1 MFEAILM
8 RGDGLDGLR
17 IVLVILSLAASL
29 GYLAI
34 ESRPPS
40 ALRTGLKTAAI
51 GLWVP
56 LPLLALPGM
65 GPLPLP
71 LLLLA
76 LAFFLSSAGDLFL
89 AMKDNPRNFQRGLLA
104 FLAAHLFYLA
114 IMVPL
119 ASRPE
124 GLVANAASLLTGAGA
139 LALYFWL
146 RPNLGKSQLPVAVY
160 LVTIL
165 FMALAAL
172 AIPAA
177 QPWLGLGAVLFVISD
192 GVIAANKFGRPIP
205 YRGPIVWTTYY
216 VGQALM
222 GLSLLALLR

>member
-1 MFEAILM
+1 MFEAALM

-17 IVLVILSLAASL
+17 VLLVALSLAASI
-29 GYLAI
+29 GYLAV

-40 ALRTGLKTAAI
+40 TLRTGLKTAAI

-56 LPLLALPGM
+56 LPLLALPDAAA
-65 GPLPLP
+65 LPLA
-71 LLLLA
+71 LLA
-76 LAFFLSSAGDLFL
+76 FAFFLSSAGDFFL
-89 AMKDNPRNFQRGLLA
+89 AMKDNPRNFTRGLLA

-124 GLVANAASLLTGAGA
+124 GLVANAASLVTGAGA

-146 RPNLGKSQLPVAVY
+146 RPNLGKNQLPVGVY

-192 GVIAANKFGRPIP
+192 GVIAADKFGRPIP
-205 YRGPIVWTTYY
+205 FRGPIVWTTYY
-216 VGQALM
+216 GGQALM
-222 GLSLLALLR
+222 ALSLMALLR

>member
-1 MFEAILM
+1 MFEAALM

-17 IVLVILSLAASL
+17 VLLVALSLAASL
-29 GYLAI
+29 GYLAV

-40 ALRTGLKTAAI
+40 SLRTGLKTAAI

-56 LPLLALPGM
+56 LPLLALPGAAA
-65 GPLPLP
+65 LPLAM
-71 LLLLA
+71 LA
-76 LAFFLSSAGDLFL
+76 LAFLLSSVGDLFL
-89 AMKDNPRNFQRGLLA
+89 AMKDNPRNFTRGLLA

-114 IMVPL
+114 IMLPL

-124 GLVANAASLLTGAGA
+124 GLVANAASLVTGAGA

-146 RPNLGKSQLPVAVY
+146 RPNLGKNQLPVGVY

-192 GVIAANKFGRPIP
+192 GVIAADKFGRPIP
-205 YRGPIVWTTYY
+205 YRGLIVWATYY
-216 VGQALM
+216 GGQALM
-222 GLSLLALLR
+222 ALSLMALLR

>member
-1 MFEAILM
+1 MFEAALM

-17 IVLVILSLAASL
+17 LILVFVSLAASL

-34 ESRPPS
+34 ERRPPS

-56 LPLLALPGM
+56 LPLLALPGAAA
-65 GPLPLP
+65 LPLV
-71 LLLLA
+71 LLVLVFL
-76 LAFFLSSAGDLFL
+76 LSSAGDLFL
-89 AMKDNPRNFQRGLLA
+89 ALKGDARNFQRGLLA

-114 IMVPL
+114 IMLPL

-124 GLVANAASLLTGAGA
+124 GLVANTASLLTGAGA

-146 RPNLGKSQLPVAVY
+146 RPNLGKSQLPVATY

-192 GVIAANKFGRPIP
+192 GVIAADKFGRPIP
-205 YRGPIVWTTYY
+205 FRGPIVWTTYY
-216 VGQALM
+216 GGQALM
-222 GLSLLALLR
+222 ALSLLALLR

>member
-1 MFEAILM
+1 MFEAALM

-17 IVLVILSLAASL
+17 ILLVALSLAASI
-29 GYLAI
+29 GYLAV

-40 ALRTGLKTAAI
+40 SLRTGLKTAAI

-56 LPLLALPGM
+56 LPLLALPGSVA
-65 GPLPLP
+65 LP

-76 LAFFLSSAGDLFL
+76 AAFFLSSAGDLFL
-89 AMKDNPRNFQRGLLA
+89 AMKDNPRNFTRGLLA

-124 GLVANAASLLTGAGA
+124 GLVANAASLVTGAGA

-146 RPNLGKSQLPVAVY
+146 RPNLGKNQLPVGVY

-192 GVIAANKFGRPIP
+192 GVIAADKFGRPIP
-205 YRGPIVWTTYY
+205 FRGPIVWTTYY
-216 VGQALM
+216 GGQALM
-222 GLSLLALLR
+222 ALSLMALLR

>member
-1 MFEAILM
+1 MFEAVLM
-8 RGDGLDGLR
+8 QGDGLDGLR
-17 IVLVILSLAASL
+17 ILLVALSLAASL
-29 GYLAI
+29 GYLAV

-40 ALRTGLKTAAI
+40 SLRTGLKTAAI
-51 GLWVP
+51 GFWVP
-56 LPLLALPGM
+56 LPLLVLPGAAALP
-65 GPLPLP
+65 LV
-71 LLLLA
+71 LLA
-76 LAFFLSSAGDLFL
+76 AAFFLSSAGDFFL
-89 AMKDNPRNFQRGLLA
+89 ALKGDARNFTRGLLA

-114 IMVPL
+114 IMLPL

-124 GLVANAASLLTGAGA
+124 GLVANAASFVTGVGA

-146 RPNLGKSQLPVAVY
+146 RPNLGKNQLPVGVY

-192 GVIAANKFGRPIP
+192 GVIAADKFGRPIP

-216 VGQALM
+216 GGQALM
-222 GLSLLALLR
+222 ALSLMALLQ

>member
-1 MFEAILM
+1 MFEAALM
-8 RGDGLDGLR
+8 RDDGLDGLR
-17 IVLVILSLAASL
+17 LLLVLLSLAASL
-29 GYLAI
+29 AYLLI
-34 ESRPPS
+34 ERRPPTM
-40 ALRTGLKTAAI
+40 LRTGLKTAAI

-56 LPLLALPGM
+56 LPLLALPGAAA
-65 GPLPLP
+65 LPLV
-71 LLLLA
+71 LLA
-76 LAFFLSSAGDLFL
+76 LAFLLSSVGDLFL
-89 AMKDNPRNFQRGLLA
+89 AMKDNPRNFQHGLLA
-104 FLAAHLFYLA
+104 FLAAHLFYLT
-114 IMVPL
+114 VLLPL

-146 RPNLGKSQLPVAVY
+146 RPNLGSSQLPVGAY

-192 GVIAANKFGRPIP
+192 GVIAADKFGRPIP
-205 YRGPIVWTTYY
+205 FRGLIVWTTYY
-216 VGQALM
+216 AGQALM
-222 GLSLLALLR
+222 ALALLALLR

>member
-17 IVLVILSLAASL
+17 IALVILSLAASL

-40 ALRTGLKTAAI
+40 VLRTGLKTAAI

-56 LPLLALPGM
+56 LPLLALPG
-65 GPLPLP
+65 GAALP

-76 LAFFLSSAGDLFL
+76 LAFLLSSAGDFFL
-89 AMKDNPRNFQRGLLA
+89 ALKGDARNFQRGLLA
-104 FLAAHLFYLA
+104 FLAAHLFYLV

-146 RPNLGKSQLPVAVY
+146 RPSLGSSQLPVAVY

-165 FMALAAL
+165 FMAL
-172 AIPAA
+172 
-177 QPWLGLGAVLFVISD
+177 
-192 GVIAANKFGRPIP
+192 
-205 YRGPIVWTTYY
+205 
-216 VGQALM
+216 
-222 GLSLLALLR
+222 

>member
-1 MFEAILM
+1 MFEAALM
-8 RGDGLDGLR
+8 RGDELDGLR
-17 IVLVILSLAASL
+17 ILLVALSLAASL
-29 GYLAI
+29 GYFAV

-56 LPLLALPGM
+56 LPLLALPGAAA
-65 GPLPLP
+65 LPLV
-71 LLLLA
+71 LLA
-76 LAFFLSSAGDLFL
+76 FAFFLSSAGDLFL
-89 AMKDNPRNFQRGLLA
+89 AMKDNPRNFTRGLLA

-124 GLVANAASLLTGAGA
+124 GLVANAASLVTGAGA

-146 RPNLGKSQLPVAVY
+146 RPNLGKNQLPVGVY

-177 QPWLGLGAVLFVISD
+177 QPWLGLGAIFFVISD
-192 GVIAANKFGRPIP
+192 GVIAADKFGRPIP

-216 VGQALM
+216 GGQALM
-222 GLSLLALLR
+222 ALSLMALLR

>member
-1 MFEAILM
+1 MFEAALM

-17 IVLVILSLAASL
+17 LLLVLLSLAAAL
-29 GYLAI
+29 GYLLI

-40 ALRTGLKTAAI
+40 TLRTGLKTAAI

-56 LPLLALPGM
+56 LPLLALPGAIA
-65 GPLPLP
+65 LPLA
-71 LLLLA
+71 LLA
-76 LAFFLSSAGDLFL
+76 LAFLLSSAGDLFL

-104 FLAAHLFYLA
+104 FLATHLFYLA
-114 IMVPL
+114 IILPL

-124 GLVANAASLLTGAGA
+124 GLVAGAASLLTAAGA

-146 RPNLGKSQLPVAVY
+146 RPNLGSSQLPVAVY

-192 GVIAANKFGRPIP
+192 GVIAADKFGRPIP
-205 YRGPIVWTTYY
+205 FRGLIVWTTYY
-216 VGQALM
+216 AGQALM

>member
-1 MFEAILM
+1 MFEAALM
-8 RGDGLDGLR
+8 RGDGLDWLR
-17 IVLVILSLAASL
+17 LILVFVSLAASL

-34 ESRPPS
+34 ERQPPS
-40 ALRTGLKTAAI
+40 TLRTGLKTVAI

-56 LPLLALPGM
+56 LPLIALPGAAA
-65 GPLPLP
+65 LPLV
-71 LLLLA
+71 LLA
-76 LAFFLSSAGDLFL
+76 LAFLLSSAGDLFL
-89 AMKDNPRNFQRGLLA
+89 AMKDDPRNFQRGLAA
-104 FLAAHLFYLA
+104 FLAAHIFYLA

-119 ASRPE
+119 ASGPE

-146 RPNLGKSQLPVAVY
+146 RPNLGSSQLPVAAY

-177 QPWLGLGAVLFVISD
+177 QPWLGLGAILFVISD
-192 GVIAANKFGRPIP
+192 GVIAADKFGRPIS
-205 YRGPIVWTTYY
+205 YRGVIVWTTYY
-216 VGQALM
+216 AGQALM

>member
-1 MFEAILM
+1 MFEAALM

-17 IVLVILSLAASL
+17 VLLVALSLAASL
-29 GYLAI
+29 GYLAV

-40 ALRTGLKTAAI
+40 ILRTGLKTAAI

-56 LPLLALPGM
+56 LPLLVLPGAAALPLAM
-65 GPLPLP
+65 
-71 LLLLA
+71 LA
-76 LAFFLSSAGDLFL
+76 LAFLLSSVGDLFL
-89 AMKDNPRNFQRGLLA
+89 AMKDNPRNFTRGLLA

-114 IMVPL
+114 IMLPL

-124 GLVANAASLLTGAGA
+124 GLVANAASLVTGAGA

-146 RPNLGKSQLPVAVY
+146 RPNLGKNQLPVGVY

-192 GVIAANKFGRPIP
+192 GVIAADKFGRPIP
-205 YRGPIVWTTYY
+205 YRGLIVWATYY
-216 VGQALM
+216 GGQALM
-222 GLSLLALLR
+222 ALSLMALLR

>member
-1 MFEAILM
+1 MFEVAFM

-17 IVLVILSLAASL
+17 LALVLLSLTASL

-51 GLWVP
+51 GFWVP
-56 LPLLALPGM
+56 LPLLALPGV
-65 GPLPLP
+65 GLLPLV
-71 LLLLA
+71 LLA
-76 LAFFLSSAGDLFL
+76 AAFLLSSAGDLFL
-89 AMKDNPRNFQRGLLA
+89 AMKDNPRNFQLGLAA
-104 FLAAHLFYLA
+104 FLAAHVFYLA
-114 IMVPL
+114 VMAPL

-124 GLVANAASLLTGAGA
+124 GLVANAASLLTGVGA
-139 LALYFWL
+139 LALFFWL
-146 RPNLGKSQLPVAVY
+146 RPNLGAHKLPVAIY

-192 GVIAANKFGRPIP
+192 GVIAADKFGRRIP
-205 YRGPIVWTTYY
+205 FRGPIVWTTYY
-216 VGQALM
+216 AGQALM
-222 GLSLLALLR
+222 ALALLALLR

>member
-1 MFEAILM
+1 MFEAALM

-17 IVLVILSLAASL
+17 VLLVALSLAASL
-29 GYLAI
+29 GYLAV

-40 ALRTGLKTAAI
+40 ILRTGLKTAAI

-56 LPLLALPGM
+56 LPLLALPGAAA
-65 GPLPLP
+65 LPLAM
-71 LLLLA
+71 LA
-76 LAFFLSSAGDLFL
+76 LAFLLSSAGDLFL
-89 AMKDNPRNFQRGLLA
+89 AMKDNPRNFTRGLLA

-114 IMVPL
+114 IMLPL

-124 GLVANAASLLTGAGA
+124 GLVANAASLVTGAGA

-146 RPNLGKSQLPVAVY
+146 RPNLGKNQLPVGVY

-192 GVIAANKFGRPIP
+192 GVIAADKFGRPIP
-205 YRGPIVWTTYY
+205 YRGLIVWATYY
-216 VGQALM
+216 GGQALM
-222 GLSLLALLR
+222 ALSLMALLR

>member
-1 MFEAILM
+1 MFEAALM

-17 IVLVILSLAASL
+17 ILLVALSLGASI
-29 GYLAI
+29 GYLAV

-56 LPLLALPGM
+56 LPLLALPG
-65 GPLPLP
+65 GAALPLF
-71 LLLLA
+71 LLA
-76 LAFFLSSAGDLFL
+76 AAFFLSSAGDLFL
-89 AMKDNPRNFQRGLLA
+89 AMKDNPRNFTRGLLA

-119 ASRPE
+119 ASRPD
-124 GLVANAASLLTGAGA
+124 GLVANAASLVTGVGA

-146 RPNLGKSQLPVAVY
+146 RPNLGKNQLPVGVY

-192 GVIAANKFGRPIP
+192 GVIAADKFGRPIP
-205 YRGPIVWTTYY
+205 YRGLIVWTTYY
-216 VGQALM
+216 GGQALM
-222 GLSLLALLR
+222 ALSLMALLR

>member
-1 MFEAILM
+1 MFEAALM

-17 IVLVILSLAASL
+17 VLLVALSLAASL
-29 GYLAI
+29 GYLAV

-40 ALRTGLKTAAI
+40 ILRTGLKTAAI

-56 LPLLALPGM
+56 LPLLALPGAAA
-65 GPLPLP
+65 LPLAM
-71 LLLLA
+71 LA
-76 LAFFLSSAGDLFL
+76 LAFLLSSVGDLFL
-89 AMKDNPRNFQRGLLA
+89 AMKDNPRNFTRGLLA

-114 IMVPL
+114 IMLPL

-124 GLVANAASLLTGAGA
+124 GLVANAASLVTGAGA

-146 RPNLGKSQLPVAVY
+146 RPNLGKNQLPVGVY

-192 GVIAANKFGRPIP
+192 GVIAADKFGRPIP
-205 YRGPIVWTTYY
+205 YRGLIVWATYY
-216 VGQALM
+216 GGQALM
-222 GLSLLALLR
+222 ALSLMALLR